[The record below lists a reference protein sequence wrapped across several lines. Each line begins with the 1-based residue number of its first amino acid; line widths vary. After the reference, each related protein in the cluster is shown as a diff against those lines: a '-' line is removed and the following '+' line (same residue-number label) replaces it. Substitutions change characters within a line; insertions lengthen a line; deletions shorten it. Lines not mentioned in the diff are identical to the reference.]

1 MAKAKKKASKA
12 KPKAKTKAKAKTKT
26 KTRRAKA
33 VPRPKS
39 SAALADMDGRIAIV
53 RDNLRSLVEQAASY
67 SGASDEERM
76 SQRIA
81 EQEAKL
87 ERLKKQ
93 RDELARD
100 L

>member
-1 MAKAKKKASKA
+1 MATAKKKASKSKSKSP
-12 KPKAKTKAKAKTKT
+12 KPKS
-26 KTRRAKA
+26 RRAKA
-33 VPRPKS
+33 IPQLKN

-53 RDNLRSLVEQAASY
+53 RDNLRALVEQAASY

-93 RDELARD
+93 RDELARA

>member
-1 MAKAKKKASKA
+1 MAKSKSVSKKSAAKKNVTKSRKA
-12 KPKAKTKAKAKTKT
+12 KV
-26 KTRRAKA
+26 
-33 VPRPKS
+33 VPQAKS
-39 SAALADMDGRIAIV
+39 SAALADMDGHIAV
-53 RDNLRSLVEQAASY
+53 VCDNLRSLVEQAASY

>member
-1 MAKAKKKASKA
+1 MAKAKKKASKSKVKA
-12 KPKAKTKAKAKTKT
+12 KPKSRK
-26 KTRRAKA
+26 AKA
-33 VPRPKS
+33 VPQAKN
-39 SAALADMDGRIAIV
+39 SAALADLDGRIAIV

-93 RDELARD
+93 RDELARA

>member
-1 MAKAKKKASKA
+1 MAKAKKKASKS
-12 KPKAKTKAKAKTKT
+12 KPKSRKPKS
-26 KTRRAKA
+26 RRAEA
-33 VPRPKS
+33 IPQPKN

-93 RDELARD
+93 RDELARA

>member
-1 MAKAKKKASKA
+1 MAKAKKKASKSKSKSKA
-12 KPKAKTKAKAKTKT
+12 KPKPKS
-26 KTRRAKA
+26 RRAKA
-33 VPRPKS
+33 IPQPKN

-67 SGASDEERM
+67 SGASDEDGR

-81 EQEAKL
+81 ETEAKL

-93 RDELARD
+93 RDELARA

>member
-1 MAKAKKKASKA
+1 MATAKKKASKSKSKSR
-12 KPKAKTKAKAKTKT
+12 KPKS
-26 KTRRAKA
+26 RRAKA
-33 VPRPKS
+33 IPQLKN

-53 RDNLRSLVEQAASY
+53 RDNLRALVEQAASY

-93 RDELARD
+93 RDELARA

>member
-1 MAKAKKKASKA
+1 MAASKSVSKKPAAKKKIA
-12 KPKAKTKAKAKTKT
+12 KSRK
-26 KTRRAKA
+26 AKA

-39 SAALADMDGRIAIV
+39 SAALADVDGRIAIV

>member
-1 MAKAKKKASKA
+1 MAKAKKKASKSKVKA
-12 KPKAKTKAKAKTKT
+12 KPKPKAKPKSRK
-26 KTRRAKA
+26 AKA
-33 VPRPKS
+33 VPQAKS
-39 SAALADMDGRIAIV
+39 SAALADIDGRIAII